1 MSSTYKSVLQKR
13 VLGSVSTGRE
23 SSGNIHCDP
32 FLRSMAYWIL
42 EDYSKALDTLI
53 KRSVE
58 DEGGKN
64 ISIWPVEFVLTICLF
79 KPQFLKVSSEQNQVP
94 HSCSPLLVNSL
105 L

>member
-1 MSSTYKSVLQKR
+1 MHDIQLALVISRLYESEFEVSSTYKSVLQKR
-13 VLGSVSTGRE
+13 VLGSVSTGKE

-53 KRSVE
+53 KHSVE

-64 ISIWPVEFVLTICLF
+64 ISI
-79 KPQFLKVSSEQNQVP
+79 
-94 HSCSPLLVNSL
+94 
-105 L
+105 